1 MYRLWNVL
9 SLTSTYNPLPNSVMS
24 DYHECHLQTHDT
36 TMSTKRVSETAPVQ
50 VYLDRQSRER
60 LDHLAASLE
69 ATKSEVLRRGLLA
82 LERET
87 TDPSSHPVLR
97 LVGAAAG
104 EPDSLTYDVARE
116 HDRFLATVNERAPGT
131 PVKPK
136 GRKRG

>member
-1 MYRLWNVL
+1 
-9 SLTSTYNPLPNSVMS
+9 MS
-24 DYHECHLQTHDT
+24 DYHERHLQTHDT
-36 TMSTKRVSETAPVQ
+36 TMSPKRVSETAPVQ

-60 LDHLAASLE
+60 LDHLASSLA

-97 LVGAAAG
+97 LVGVAAAESG
-104 EPDSLTYDVARE
+104 ALKYDVARE
-116 HDRFLATVNERAPGT
+116 HDRFLATVNEQVRGT
-131 PVKPK
+131 RVKPK